1 MRVVIS
7 SSPSVRIGRL
17 FIRHPQKKR
26 HWKPWSVLLKNGAK
40 NIRIPW
46 KAGNSTGMP
55 FLRFSSFQ
63 RLSERLSIRLIPLKA
78 WMQHTGNWTV
88 SAVFFQV
95 TQHCWKPSICPPLK
109 QRKNGVCPFGTGDR
123 SMVNWALCTKADYR
137 NKRIHLSFTGGFS
150 ACSWHAAIVVVIN
163 KTRAEHPKRYFQ
175 PSYIIEDRIYRLF
188 FTHSLGF

>member
-40 NIRIPW
+40 HIRIPW

-95 TQHCWKPSICPPLK
+95 TQHCWNPSICPPLK

-123 SMVNWALCTKADYR
+123 SMMNWASCTRDVYLNKHKKA
-137 NKRIHLSFTGGFS
+137 FS
-150 ACSWHAAIVVVIN
+150 HGRQNLPVLDMHRHVLL
-163 KTRAEHPKRYFQ
+163 
-175 PSYIIEDRIYRLF
+175 YI
-188 FTHSLGF
+188 